1 MLDCGSRALRPVGG
15 LKDPDAL
22 SSYLK
27 ACDLFQTSGGQFD
40 PDPTFQLFAA
50 LRRVIA
56 AAPDFAPAHSDL
68 AKYEA
73 YFTHYGLFSADQAV
87 ALRKEARAEAA
98 RALALDPKN
107 ADAYVA
113 LAFLVPRPGWAERER
128 LLRKALSADPDW
140 PHANG
145 FLGILLGEVGRL
157 QEAAA
162 YTQRASAANPL
173 NPDLGWSA
181 QSADAL
187 SAAGRN
193 DDADRVVAQ
202 LVRLWPADQDVWNAR
217 LSVAENAGRWDQ
229 ASALMRDPARPRFY
243 QSSDVA
249 DFELLFRAAKSRSP
263 AQVAASRRVEIK
275 KAKKTPALINPSIIG
290 LSILGD
296 VDDAFDLA
304 SSPAAKAFAAG
315 LDARSKASSTSP
327 RIESPMID
335 GLIKA
340 GVFFAFLIST
350 RREAATWAGERDL
363 AARKSSSKSATS
375 EDW

>member
-1 MLDCGSRALRPVGG
+1 MLDCGSRALRPSGG

-27 ACDLFQTSGGQFD
+27 ACDLFQISGNQFD

-56 AAPDFAPAHSDL
+56 ASPDFAPAHSDL

-73 YFTHYGLFSADQAV
+73 YFAHYGVFSADQTV
-87 ALRKEARAEAA
+87 TLRKEAHAEAD

-128 LLRKALSADPDW
+128 LLHKALSADPDW

-145 FLGILLGEVGRL
+145 FLGILLSEVGRL

-162 YTQRASAANPL
+162 YMERASAANPL
-173 NPDLGWSA
+173 SPDLGWTA

-202 LVRLWPADQDVWNAR
+202 LIKLWPADQDVWNAR
-217 LSVAENAGRWDQ
+217 MSIAENTGRWDQ
-229 ASALMRDPARPRFY
+229 ASALLRDPGRPHFY
-243 QSSDVA
+243 QSSDVV
-249 DFELLFRAAKSRSP
+249 DFERLFRAAKSRSP
-263 AQVAASRRVEIK
+263 AQVAAARRTEMK
-275 KAKKTPALINPSIIG
+275 RATTPALINSSIIG

-296 VDDAFDLA
+296 VDDAFKLA
-304 SSPAAKAFAAG
+304 SSPA
-315 LDARSKASSTSP
+315 SKALGDGPYEVLFLPTTLPMRRNPRFMALAEKLGLVDYWRSTGKWPDFCSEP
-327 RIESPMID
+327 
-335 GLIKA
+335 GLPYDCKA
-340 GVFFAFLIST
+340 
-350 RREAATWAGERDL
+350 EAAKLRPA
-363 AARKSSSKSATS
+363 S
-375 EDW
+375 